1 MKTGKM
7 TAGIGNFKSMIGAAG
22 KRLQYSIRN
31 DPYIYLTFCEHF
43 IMIGI
48 GKSAPLVIDGEID
61 RVIFHSMIQFFSASN
76 HNFYS
81 EVIFIKICLQN
92 ARQADPEPQTRWQM
106 WRNFS

>member
-7 TAGIGNFKSMIGAAG
+7 TAGIGNFKSMIGAA
-22 KRLQYSIRN
+22 
-31 DPYIYLTFCEHF
+31 
-43 IMIGI
+43 

-81 EVIFIKICLQN
+81 EAIFIKICLQN

-106 WRNFS
+106 WRSFS